1 MADKETKKPETA
13 KTEEKPKGKFPKALI
28 IVLAVV
34 GGLFLLGFV
43 LMAGTSLFV
52 GSQILKNV
60 GVTSKDGGKSVTI
73 GSGNEQITVSDTQKW
88 PDTVPSSVP
97 KFTAGK
103 ITAAARFGD
112 TWTITAAEVT
122 AADYDKY
129 VASLKSAGYTMDESF
144 DMTGVRSAGGT
155 KNGYKVNITFTED
168 NTGSSVLIGIV
179 KQEATPTQ

>member
-1 MADKETKKPETA
+1 MADKETKKPETKA
-13 KTEEKPKGKFPKALI
+13 TEEKGKGKFPKALI

-43 LMAGTSLFV
+43 LMAGTSMFV

-88 PDTVPSSVP
+88 PDTMPSSVP

-103 ITAAARFGD
+103 ITAAARFND
-112 TWTITAAEVT
+112 VWTISAEEVT
-122 AADYDKY
+122 SADFDKY
-129 VASLKSAGYTMDESF
+129 VATLKSAGYTIDDTMDINGMKTAS
-144 DMTGVRSAGGT
+144 GI
-155 KNGYKVNITFTED
+155 KNGYRVGVTYVEENGNKSI
-168 NTGSSVLIGIV
+168 LINV
-179 KQEATPTQ
+179 TKE